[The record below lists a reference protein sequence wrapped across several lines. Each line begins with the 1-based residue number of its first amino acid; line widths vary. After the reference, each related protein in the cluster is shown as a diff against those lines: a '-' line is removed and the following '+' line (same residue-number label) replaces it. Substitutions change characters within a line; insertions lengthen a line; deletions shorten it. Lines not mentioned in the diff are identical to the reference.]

1 MLNGNLENKG
11 IYGYSKSKDKKN
23 IDAILNGSDVI
34 ETEKPNAF
42 QPAKELVDVGNTVN
56 RIENY
61 NNLLSNKDER
71 STYHYNVA
79 RDALV
84 PRDTE
89 ERRRRNF
96 VLSRNVADDAVNDFY
111 KKSVRPQFLQQRT
124 DAENAA
130 VSSYKKSVGVLG
142 AHPFYSL
149 GQARKEVDPSKV
161 INTTMEKL
169 DNEQLNKL
177 ADAYARYGG
186 LDTKSYRDAVLKPS
200 IENRLYNEYVKE
212 NIPKSSL
219 VYYSQCLQ

>member
-34 ETEKPNAF
+34 ETEKQNAF

-111 KKSVRPQFLQQRT
+111 KKSI
-124 DAENAA
+124 A
-130 VSSYKKSVGVLG
+130 
-142 AHPFYSL
+142 
-149 GQARKEVDPSKV
+149 
-161 INTTMEKL
+161 I
-169 DNEQLNKL
+169 
-177 ADAYARYGG
+177 
-186 LDTKSYRDAVLKPS
+186 LK
-200 IENRLYNEYVKE
+200 IL
-212 NIPKSSL
+212 
-219 VYYSQCLQ
+219 C